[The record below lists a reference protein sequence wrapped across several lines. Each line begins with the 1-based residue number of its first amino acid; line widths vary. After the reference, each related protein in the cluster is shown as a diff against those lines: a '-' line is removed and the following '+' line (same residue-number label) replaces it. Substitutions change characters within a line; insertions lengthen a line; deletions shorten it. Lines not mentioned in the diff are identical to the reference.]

1 MLNPSTTGDRHDI
14 ADIQLCC
21 LSDNASDEAPVGC
34 DMTAHP
40 ACRAGFPAPEAAGIR
55 AGGRIADQ
63 QRASDTDVPGRSPRA
78 AASCVPVNRKCPARQ
93 PLGSRRERLTLVK
106 PGLFLRLH
114 PLTSEQEIAKGY
126 LVWNW
131 GCPGH
136 EGASW
141 VTSHMPSVVPAFSSW
156 QAPRR
161 DPLFLLPALQ
171 EGAAMGRGGTWKPSL
186 WDKPRG

>member
-1 MLNPSTTGDRHDI
+1 
-14 ADIQLCC
+14 
-21 LSDNASDEAPVGC
+21 
-34 DMTAHP
+34 MTAHP

-55 AGGRIADQ
+55 AGGKIADQ
-63 QRASDTDVPGRSPRA
+63 QRASDTDVPGHSPRA

-114 PLTSEQEIAKGY
+114 RLTSEQEIAKGY

-141 VTSHMPSVVPAFSSW
+141 VTSHMPSVVPTFSSW
-156 QAPRR
+156 QAPGVTHFSYCQRCRR
-161 DPLFLLPALQ
+161 GRRWGEGERGSLHCGTSQ
-171 EGAAMGRGGTWKPSL
+171 EAEGTDSS
-186 WDKPRG
+186 DGI